1 MQGNIHERGIRQSL
15 DWSLVLYYVLLVLIG
30 WVNIYASTQSAG
42 PDSIFDFDFRAGKQF
57 VWILSGL
64 GLAALIL
71 FVIPPRIWQR
81 VSLPIYGAVVLLLI
95 AVIFLGSEVK
105 GSHSWFQFGPVSFQP
120 AEISKIST
128 ALLLSSFLAQPNLKI
143 SNPKTFL
150 SIVAIIILPMLI
162 ILAEKETGSALV
174 YVGFIF
180 VLYRYGM
187 SGWILGMLGL
197 AILLF
202 IVTLTASPYTSI
214 LILMALISFINALRE
229 KHFWKWFW
237 ILAGAVLILSLLPWI
252 HGLISDASTAAQTRI
267 DRTFTV
273 NIPGKDPH
281 VPFGFLK
288 GFKPIYLLLVMSA
301 CALPHFIV
309 KAFRSRD
316 GLGYLSIAAFIAGLI
331 LVFSTQFIF
340 DKVLQPHQQRR
351 IEVLLGMKEDPS
363 GVGYNVNQSMIAIGS
378 GGFTGKGFLQG
389 TQTTYGFVPEQ
400 STDFIFCTV
409 GEEWGFIGCF
419 IVILLYVLLIARLIT
434 DAERCR
440 DPFTSIYGYCV
451 AACIFMHL
459 FINVG
464 MTIGIMPVIGIP
476 LPLLSYG
483 GSSLWAF
490 TVLIFIFIA
499 LYREEKKY
507 Y

>member
-1 MQGNIHERGIRQSL
+1 MQGNIHERGLKQSV
-15 DWSLVLYYVLLVLIG
+15 DWTLVLYYVLLVLIG
-30 WVNIYASTQSAG
+30 WVNIYASIQSAG
-42 PDSIFDFDFRAGKQF
+42 PTSIFDFDFRSGKQF
-57 VWILSGL
+57 VWILSA
-64 GLAALIL
+64 LALAGLIL
-71 FVIPPRIWQR
+71 FILPPRIWQR
-81 VSLPIYGAVVLLLI
+81 ASLPIYGVVVLLLI
-95 AVIFLGSEVK
+95 AVIFVGAEVK

-128 ALLLSSFLAQPNLKI
+128 ALLLASYLAQPNLKL
-143 SNPKTFL
+143 SSPKTLL
-150 SIVAIIILPMLI
+150 SVAAIVVLPMLI

-180 VLYRYGM
+180 VLYRFGL
-187 SGWILGMLGL
+187 SGWFLGLIGL

-214 LILMALISFINALRE
+214 LILIAIISFINALRE
-229 KHFWKWFW
+229 KHFWRWFW
-237 ILAGAVLILSLLPWI
+237 ILAGSVLLLSLLPWL
-252 HGLISDASTAAQTRI
+252 HGVINEAINAAQTRI
-267 DRTFTV
+267 DSTYTV
-273 NIPGKDPH
+273 TLPGKAPY
-281 VPFGFLK
+281 VALGFLK
-288 GFKPIYLLLVMSA
+288 YIKPLYVLLAMSVI
-301 CALPHFIV
+301 ALPVFIV
-309 KAFRSRD
+309 KAFRKRD
-316 GLGYLSIAAFIAGLI
+316 AFGYLSAASFLI
-331 LVFSTQFIF
+331 GVVLVFSTQFIF
-340 DKVLQPHQQRR
+340 DKVLQPHQQKR
-351 IEVLLGMKEDPS
+351 IEVLLGLKEDPA

-378 GGFTGKGFLQG
+378 GGFSGKGFLQG

-419 IVILLYVLLIARLIT
+419 VVIMLYVLMIARLMT
-434 DAERCR
+434 DAQRCR

-459 FINVG
+459 FINIG
-464 MTIGIMPVIGIP
+464 MTIGIIPVIGIP

>member
-1 MQGNIHERGIRQSL
+1 MQGNIHERGLRQSL
-15 DWSLVLYYVLLVLIG
+15 DWSLVLYYLLLVLIG
-30 WVNIYASTQSAG
+30 WINIYASTQSAN
-42 PDSIFDFDFRAGKQF
+42 PSSIFDFDFRAGKQF

-71 FVIPPRIWQR
+71 FVIPPQIWQR
-81 VSLPIYGAVVLLLI
+81 VSLPIYGGVVLLLV

-128 ALLLSSFLAQPNLKI
+128 ALLLSSFLAQPNLRL
-143 SNPKTFL
+143 SAPKNL
-150 SIVAIIILPMLI
+150 AAVAAIIILPMLI
-162 ILAEKETGSALV
+162 ILAERETGSALV

-187 SGWILGMLGL
+187 SGWVLGFAGVT
-197 AILLF
+197 ILLF
-202 IVTLTASPYTSI
+202 IVTLTASPYTSLLI
-214 LILMALISFINALRE
+214 LITLISFINALGQ

-237 ILAGAVLILSLLPWI
+237 ILAGSVLVLSLLPWI
-252 HGLISDASTAAQTRI
+252 HGLISEAVTAAQSRI
-267 DRTFTV
+267 DSTYTV
-273 NIPGKDPH
+273 TLPGKEPH

-288 GFKPIYLLLVMSA
+288 AVKPIYLLLAMSV
-301 CALPHFIV
+301 CALPHFII

-316 GLGYLSIAAFIAGLI
+316 AAGYLSVAAFVAGMI

-389 TQTTYGFVPEQ
+389 TQTSYGFVPEQ

-419 IVILLYVLLIARLIT
+419 IVILLYVLMIARLII

-440 DPFTSIYGYCV
+440 DPFTATYGYCV